1 MQNLRLKEKKEENQ
15 ALYFIEKIRLCRVQ
29 TWRKFD
35 RLYFHAKSKIKST
48 KYHKIK
54 FETSLK
60 SYGYAEY
67 KIGHPDKGTSIVS
80 LTAATDM
87 FPNADDLFSNCTEN
101 PSQYN

>member
-1 MQNLRLKEKKEENQ
+1 M
-15 ALYFIEKIRLCRVQ
+15 
-29 TWRKFD
+29 
-35 RLYFHAKSKIKST
+35 LYFHAKSKIKST
-48 KYHKIK
+48 KYQKIK

-87 FPNADDLFSNCTEN
+87 FPNADDLFSNYTEN
-101 PSQYN
+101 PS